1 MPLKQSPPKSLDEE
15 KWEDEKFVNQQRMS
29 FLKTKK
35 FQKIK
40 TELVIK
46 VQGNIIKNIILSF
59 PQKIP

>member
-35 FQKIK
+35 F
-40 TELVIK
+40 
-46 VQGNIIKNIILSF
+46 
-59 PQKIP
+59 